1 MYAIIVYDVSVD
13 RVLRVNKF
21 LYRFLYWRQNSVF
34 EGKLTRS
41 QLREIINWCKENLKD
56 EDKVII
62 YLLKTEKFV
71 RRVEIGKSQPMARI
85 L

>member
-62 YLLKTEKFV
+62 YTLKTEKFV